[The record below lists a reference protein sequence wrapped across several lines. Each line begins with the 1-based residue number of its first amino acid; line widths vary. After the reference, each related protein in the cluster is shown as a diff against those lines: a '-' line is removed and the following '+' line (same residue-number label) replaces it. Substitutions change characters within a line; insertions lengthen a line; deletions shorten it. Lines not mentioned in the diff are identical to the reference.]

1 MLKCHLVFVHIMEIL
16 ERKGIG
22 AFSEQWIEEMH
33 HEWCEW
39 ENKLT
44 DVNSELGPPP
54 LHSVLLQMLR
64 EDQLQA
70 PVRE

>member
-16 ERKGIG
+16 ERKGLG

-44 DVNSELGPPP
+44 DVNSDHP
-54 LHSVLLQMLR
+54 LYTQFFFRCFVKINSKYL
-64 EDQLQA
+64 
-70 PVRE
+70 

>member
-44 DVNSELGPPP
+44 DVNSDHP
-54 LHSVLLQMLR
+54 LYT
-64 EDQLQA
+64 QLFFRCF
-70 PVRE
+70 VKIISKHL

>member
-16 ERKGIG
+16 ERKGLG

-44 DVNSELGPPP
+44 DVNSDNP
-54 LHSVLLQMLR
+54 LYTQFFFRCFVKINSKHL
-64 EDQLQA
+64 
-70 PVRE
+70 